1 MLSIWLKHKMN
12 MARDTLIGARRRV
25 KWAWAL
31 VLLAAAGCSEQVVER
46 AETRPLVRVGVARQG
61 VTFVD
66 SLRVQGSVRAKDAA
80 VVSARIPGTLDAVF
94 VDEGARV
101 RKGDALFQV
110 DRQNLENAVRAAKD
124 DLAMAKAKLAQADV
138 TVGKAKLDA
147 DRMARLF
154 EGGAVTKDA
163 LEKAQVAAKSAMAA
177 FEAAQAMATK
187 AETGLAVSEKNLS
200 DSCVRAPYDAI
211 VTRKHR
217 NVGDYV
223 GPGMCVFEVENPSVY
238 EITFSLN
245 AAHFARVKLGE
256 TTVRLTRPLAGVR
269 DIVLTYRAPTV
280 SAVTRTFEVRAQ
292 LPRTEDVAAGM
303 LLDGEIVFASHTGQ
317 GVPSSAVAD
326 RGGSEAVFA
335 VENGKAVRIA
345 VEAGMET
352 GGWREIV
359 RPALGPEKKVILE
372 GMLLVNEGDEVR
384 TQDVSL

>member
-1 MLSIWLKHKMN
+1 MDRAKEK
-12 MARDTLIGARRRV
+12 IGAVRRWMMWSCV
-25 KWAWAL
+25 LAL
-31 VLLAAAGCSEQVVER
+31 AVAGCSEQVVER
-46 AETRPLVRVGVARQG
+46 VETRPLVRVGAARQG

-66 SLRVQGSVRAKDAA
+66 ALRVQGTVRAKDAA
-80 VVSARIPGTLDAVF
+80 GVSARIPGTLDAVF

-101 RKGDALFQV
+101 KKGDALFQV

-124 DLAMAKAKLAQADV
+124 DLAMAKAKLAQAEA

-154 EGGAVTKDA
+154 AGAAVTKDA
-163 LEKAQVAAKSAMAA
+163 LEKAQVAAKAATAA
-177 FEAAQAMATK
+177 FEAAQATVTK

-223 GPGMCVFEVENPSVY
+223 GPGVCVFQVENPSAY
-238 EITFSLN
+238 EISFSLN
-245 AAHFARVKLGE
+245 AAHFARVKPGK
-256 TTVRLTRPLAGVR
+256 TSVRLDQPLAGVR
-269 DIVLTYRAPTV
+269 DLVLTYRAPTV
-280 SAVTRTFEVRAQ
+280 NAVTRTFEVRAQ

-303 LLDGEIVFASHTGQ
+303 LLDGEIVFASHAGQ

-326 RGGSEAVFA
+326 RGGSDAIFV
-335 VENGKAVRIA
+335 VVDGKAVRLA
-345 VEAGMET
+345 VETGLET
-352 GGWREIV
+352 DGWREIV
-359 RPALGPEKKVILE
+359 RPALGPEKKIILE

>member
-1 MLSIWLKHKMN
+1 MDDPKESFMV
-12 MARDTLIGARRRV
+12 ARRWR
-25 KWAWAL
+25 KWAC
-31 VLLAAAGCSEQVVER
+31 VLALAAAGCSEQVVER
-46 AETRPLVRVGVARQG
+46 AETRPLVRVGAARQG

-66 SLRVQGSVRAKDAA
+66 ALRVQGTVRAKDAA

-101 RKGDALFQV
+101 KKGDPLFQV

-138 TVGKAKLDA
+138 TVGKAKMDA
-147 DRMARLF
+147 ERMERLF
-154 EGGAVTKDA
+154 AGAAVTKDT
-163 LEKAQVAAKSAMAA
+163 LEKAQVAAKSAAAA
-177 FEAAQAMATK
+177 FEAAQATVTK

-200 DSCVRAPYDAI
+200 DSCVRAPYDAV

-223 GPGMCVFEVENPSVY
+223 GPGVCVFQVENPSAY
-238 EITFSLN
+238 EVSFSLN
-245 AAHFARVKLGE
+245 AAHFARVKPGK
-256 TTVRLTRPLAGVR
+256 TTVRLAQPLAGKR
-269 DIVLTYRAPTV
+269 DLVLTYRSPTV
-280 SAVTRTFEVRAQ
+280 NAVTRTFEVRAQ

-317 GVPSSAVAD
+317 GVPAAAVAD

-335 VENGKAVRIA
+335 VADGKAVRIA
-345 VEAGMET
+345 VETGLET
-352 GGWREIV
+352 DGWREIV
-359 RPALGPEKKVILE
+359 RPALEPDKKIILE

-384 TQDVSL
+384 TKDDSL

>member
-1 MLSIWLKHKMN
+1 MKNRWI
-12 MARDTLIGARRRV
+12 
-25 KWAWAL
+25 KWGG
-31 VLLAAAGCSEQVVER
+31 LLALAAVVGCSEKVPDR
-46 AETRPLVRVGVARQG
+46 RETRPLVRVGAARQG

-66 SLRVQGSVRAKDAA
+66 ALRVQGAVRAKDAA
-80 VVSARIPGTLDAVF
+80 GVSARIPGTLDDVF

-101 RKGDALFQV
+101 KKGDALFQV

-124 DLAMAKAKLAQADV
+124 DLAMAKAKLAQAEA

-154 EGGAVTKDA
+154 AGAAVTKDA
-163 LEKAQVAAKSAMAA
+163 LEKAQVAAKSATAA
-177 FEAAQAMATK
+177 FDAAQATVTK

-211 VTRKHR
+211 VIRKHR

-223 GPGMCVFEVENPSVY
+223 GPGVCVFQVENPSVY
-238 EITFSLN
+238 EISFSLN
-245 AAHFARVKLGE
+245 AVHFARVKPGK
-256 TTVRLTRPLAGVR
+256 TTVRLDQPLAGVR
-269 DIVLTYRAPTV
+269 SLQITYRAPTV
-280 SAVTRTFEVRAQ
+280 NAVTRTFEVRAQ

-326 RGGSEAVFA
+326 RGGSDAVFV
-335 VENGKAVRIA
+335 VEHGKAVRIA
-345 VEAGMET
+345 VETGFET
-352 GGWREIV
+352 DGWREIV
-359 RPALGPEKKVILE
+359 RPVLGPEKKIILE

>member
-1 MLSIWLKHKMN
+1 MKTRWM
-12 MARDTLIGARRRV
+12 
-25 KWAWAL
+25 KWGCVLAL
-31 VLLAAAGCSEQVVER
+31 LAAGCSEQVVER
-46 AETRPLVRVGVARQG
+46 PETRPLVRVGAARQG

-66 SLRVQGSVRAKDAA
+66 ALRVQGSVRAKDAA

-94 VDEGARV
+94 VDEGAHV
-101 RKGDALFQV
+101 KKGDALFQV

-124 DLAMAKAKLAQADV
+124 DLAMAKAQLAQAEA

-154 EGGAVTKDA
+154 AGAAVTKDA
-163 LEKAQVAAKSAMAA
+163 LEKAQVAAKSASAA
-177 FEAAQAMATK
+177 FEAAQATVTK

-211 VTRKHR
+211 VIRKHR

-223 GPGMCVFEVENPSVY
+223 GPGVCVFQVENPSVY
-238 EITFSLN
+238 EISFSLN
-245 AAHFARVKLGE
+245 AVHFARVKPGQ
-256 TTVRLTRPLAGVR
+256 TTVRLDQPLAGQR
-269 DIVLTYRAPTV
+269 DLLLTYRAPTV
-280 SAVTRTFEVRAQ
+280 NAVTRTFEVRAQ

-317 GVPSSAVAD
+317 GVPASAVAD
-326 RGGSEAVFA
+326 RGGSDAVFT
-335 VENGKAVRIA
+335 VEDGKAVRIA
-345 VEAGMET
+345 VETGLET
-352 GGWREIV
+352 DGWREIV
-359 RPALGPEKKVILE
+359 RPALGPEKKIILE

>member
-1 MLSIWLKHKMN
+1 MKTRWI
-12 MARDTLIGARRRV
+12 
-25 KWAWAL
+25 KWGWGLAL
-31 VLLAAAGCSEQVVER
+31 VAAGCSEQVVER
-46 AETRPLVRVGVARQG
+46 PETRPLVRVGAARQG

-66 SLRVQGSVRAKDAA
+66 ALRVQGAVRAKDAA
-80 VVSARIPGTLDAVF
+80 GVSARIPGTLDAVF

-101 RKGDALFQV
+101 KKGDALFQV

-124 DLAMAKAKLAQADV
+124 DLAMAKAKLAQAEA

-154 EGGAVTKDA
+154 AGAAVTKDA
-163 LEKAQVAAKSAMAA
+163 LEKAQVAAKSATAA
-177 FEAAQAMATK
+177 FEAAQATVTK

-211 VTRKHR
+211 VIRKHR

-223 GPGMCVFEVENPSVY
+223 GPGVCVFQVENPSVY
-238 EITFSLN
+238 EISFSLN
-245 AAHFARVKLGE
+245 AVHFARVKPGQ
-256 TTVRLTRPLAGVR
+256 TTVRLDQPLAGVR
-269 DIVLTYRAPTV
+269 DLLLTYRAPTV
-280 SAVTRTFEVRAQ
+280 NAVTRTFEVRAQ

-326 RGGSEAVFA
+326 RGGSDAVFV
-335 VENGKAVRIA
+335 VEHGKAVRMA
-345 VEAGMET
+345 VETGLET
-352 GGWREIV
+352 DGWREIV
-359 RPALGPEKKVILE
+359 RPVLGPEKKIILE